1 MPGSE
6 LVTAWCLHKEGS
18 AVEITSMAD
27 PLHRY
32 LCSKCAGMRTE
43 RAICPWCGTGV
54 PDDCEKRGEGP
65 VYWTVSQEPHCSM
78 ECVIAHH
85 RKWLK
90 ETERRDRES
99 LPPGGRSRDWPS
111 PV

>member
-6 LVTAWCLHKEGS
+6 LVTAWCLHKGGD
-18 AVEITSMAD
+18 AVEVTSVAD
-27 PLHRY
+27 PIRRY
-32 LCSKCAGMRTE
+32 LCTECAGMRTE
-43 RAICPWCGTGV
+43 RAACPWCGTDV
-54 PDDCEKRGEGP
+54 PEEGPLEGP
-65 VYWTVSQEPHCSM
+65 VYWTVSDEPFCGM
-78 ECVIAHH
+78 ECVVAQH